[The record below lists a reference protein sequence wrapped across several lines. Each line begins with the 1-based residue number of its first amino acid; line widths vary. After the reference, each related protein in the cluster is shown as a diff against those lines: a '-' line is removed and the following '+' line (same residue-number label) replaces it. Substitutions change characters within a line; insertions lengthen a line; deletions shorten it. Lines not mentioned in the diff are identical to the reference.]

1 MRINREEAMEGTEDL
16 EAMVTEDME
25 AMATEVLE
33 VMGGPGVMV
42 TEDLEVPEVMEGQV
56 ENTEAEREGNMEV
69 ANMDR

>member
-1 MRINREEAMEGTEDL
+1 MRINREGSMEGTECL

-33 VMGGPGVMV
+33 VMGGPGV
-42 TEDLEVPEVMEGQV
+42 PEVMEDQE

-69 ANMDR
+69 ANMDL